1 MASKP
6 KRNYLTLKKKV
17 DVIKTAEKN
26 RGMSIRELGEQFDCG
41 LKHSD
46 SKNSKKQGIY
56 YTVLIRE

>member
-26 RGMSIRELGEQFDCG
+26 RGMSIHELGEQFVEK
-41 LKHSD
+41 L

-56 YTVLIRE
+56 TVLIRE